1 MVITLQSKI
10 ITALYLIAKNYYYY
24 CGIKT
29 HGVA

>member
-10 ITALYLIAKNYYYY
+10 ITALYSIAKN
-24 CGIKT
+24 CHDGIRM